1 MMIIK
6 YNTVQDKNFDSDTF
20 ANIDTTTRTNS
31 LKVFY
36 DIVKHVEYDVYED
49 IQETI
54 KRFNDGN
61 IDPDTEALVPLY
73 GITKDDLKNAVL
85 ILRCEGDDEPITLQY
100 DNGVNVTG
108 FIEDYE
114 VDDCGRLQITLCAPN
129 ENGYR
134 TEQTHFTAPTDMRIA
149 DKQEKKHC
157 LHPIKKPNN
166 L

>member
-73 GITKDDLKNAVL
+73 GITKDDLK
-85 ILRCEGDDEPITLQY
+85 TQ
-100 DNGVNVTG
+100 
-108 FIEDYE
+108 F
-114 VDDCGRLQITLCAPN
+114 
-129 ENGYR
+129 
-134 TEQTHFTAPTDMRIA
+134 
-149 DKQEKKHC
+149 
-157 LHPIKKPNN
+157 
-166 L
+166 

>member
-54 KRFNDGN
+54 KHLFH
-61 IDPDTEALVPLY
+61 Y
-73 GITKDDLKNAVL
+73 
-85 ILRCEGDDEPITLQY
+85 
-100 DNGVNVTG
+100 
-108 FIEDYE
+108 
-114 VDDCGRLQITLCAPN
+114 
-129 ENGYR
+129 
-134 TEQTHFTAPTDMRIA
+134 TASQKTTS
-149 DKQEKKHC
+149 KTQF
-157 LHPIKKPNN
+157 
-166 L
+166 

>member
-6 YNTVQDKNFDSDTF
+6 YSTVQDKNFNSDTF

-61 IDPDTEALVPLY
+61 IDPDTEVLVPLY
-73 GITKDDLKNAVL
+73 EITKDDLKNAVL

-100 DNGVNVTG
+100 DNGINITG

-114 VDDCGRLQITLCAPN
+114 VNEDGQLCFTLCAPT

-134 TEQTHFTAPTDMRIA
+134 TEQRHFIAPTCMRIA
-149 DKQEKKHC
+149 DRKEYKHC
-157 LHPIKKPNN
+157 LHPLKKKQ
-166 L
+166 

>member
-36 DIVKHVEYDVYED
+36 DIVKHVEYEVYHD
-49 IQETI
+49 IDEVI

-61 IDPDTEALVPLY
+61 IDPDKEALVPLY
-73 GITKDDLKNAVL
+73 EIYQHDITNAQL

-100 DNGVNVTG
+100 DKGINVTG

-114 VDDCGRLQITLCAPN
+114 VNEVGQLYITLCAPN
-129 ENGYR
+129 VNGYR
-134 TEQTHFTAPTDMRIA
+134 TEQTHFIAPTDMRIA
-149 DKQEKKHC
+149 DRQEKKHC
-157 LHPIKKPNN
+157 LHPLKKNQ
-166 L
+166 